1 MDLKKQV
8 GVCLKK
14 ARKEKGLTMAQL
26 AEIMGKDRVTI
37 TRYESGKQN
46 LSTET
51 ISEICVALG
60 VTPELVIKNPT
71 NTK

>member
-1 MDLKKQV
+1 MDFKKQV
-8 GVCLKK
+8 GDSLKK

-51 ISEICVALG
+51 IADICKALG
-60 VTPELVIKNPT
+60 VSPELIIKNPQP
-71 NTK
+71 